1 MAAAKPAEAR
11 TALSPMQDPPR
22 VAAARN
28 EGAHPPATLLETRIP
43 APVAATLAAGG
54 MWLYA
59 HWAHLT
65 TDGPAW
71 RVAVA
76 VAMAQASALIALVAF
91 ATFWRAHTTINPFQ
105 PERAARLVTHGIF
118 RISRN
123 PMYLSLALLLAGYAV
138 RLGSVAALAGP
149 AVFVGYMTRFQIV
162 PEERVLSAKFC
173 EAYRAYARHT
183 RRWI

>member
-1 MAAAKPAEAR
+1 MAAVKPAEAAA
-11 TALSPMQDPPR
+11 ALPPSQDPAP
-22 VAAARN
+22 AAAHANAAVKPRW
-28 EGAHPPATLLETRIP
+28 PLLETRIP
-43 APVAATLAAGG
+43 APVAATLAAAG

-59 HWAHLT
+59 RWAHLT

-105 PERAARLVTHGIF
+105 PQRAARLVTHGIF
-118 RISRN
+118 RVSRN

-149 AVFVGYMTRFQIV
+149 AAFVCYMTRFQIV
-162 PEERVLSAKFC
+162 PEERVLSAKFGD
-173 EAYRAYARHT
+173 AYRAYIRQT